1 MQIIARGVFMSKAK
15 DFLSITSG
23 AFLLALGTVHFA
35 EEASI
40 VSGGASGLAVAVAGV
55 GHWFGIEI
63 PLYLTTALLNIPLFL
78 ITFIKQGGRFLY
90 RSLYAT
96 VMFTVFLWLC
106 PFIPVLFPVG
116 SDIFASA
123 VMTGVFLGAGL
134 ILVINSGAST
144 GGTDMLALI
153 IQDKFPQLKITTII
167 NVIDTLIIL
176 FGYFVFGAVNAF
188 YGILSV
194 FVTTSI
200 MAKKVK

>member
-1 MQIIARGVFMSKAK
+1 MSKIK
-15 DFLSITSG
+15 DLFLITLG
-23 AFLLALGTVHFA
+23 AFLLSVGTVHFA

-63 PLYLTTALLNIPLFL
+63 PLFLTTAIINIPLF
-78 ITFIKQGGRFLY
+78 IISFIKHGGNFLY

-96 VMFTVFLWLC
+96 AMFTLFLWLC

-116 SDIFASA
+116 RDMFASA
-123 VMTGVFLGAGL
+123 VVTGVFLGIGL

-144 GGTDMLALI
+144 GGTDMLALL
-153 IQDKFPQLKITTII
+153 IQDKFPKLKITVII

-176 FGYFVFGAVNAF
+176 LGYFVFGAVHAF

-194 FVTTSI
+194 FVTTFI
-200 MAKKVK
+200 MAKKVN

>member
-1 MQIIARGVFMSKAK
+1 MSKLK
-15 DFLSITSG
+15 DWVLIATG
-23 AFLLALGTVHFA
+23 AFLLAVGTVHFA

-40 VSGGASGLAVAVAGV
+40 VSGGASGIAVAVAGV
-55 GHWFGIEI
+55 GRWFGIEI
-63 PLYLTTALLNIPLFL
+63 PLYLTTALLNIPLFV
-78 ITFIKQGGRFLY
+78 ITFLKRGGRFLY

-116 SDIFASA
+116 KDILASA
-123 VMTGVFLGAGL
+123 VLTGVFLGTGL

-153 IQDKFPQLKITTII
+153 IQDKWPHIKITLII
-167 NVIDTLIIL
+167 NVIDTLVIL
-176 FGYFVFGAVNAF
+176 FGYVVFGAVNAF

-194 FVTTSI
+194 FVTTFI
-200 MAKKVK
+200 MDKKVK